1 MAIRQNIADTVRK
14 KMAEQNRKLEEFSEE
29 LGIARSSLQEYLK
42 GTANPRADAIE
53 LLAEKLKITPA
64 ELVSGSENPPG
75 WEEAQAASRLAEL
88 FADLT
93 DEKRQKAVQAF
104 MDLVE
109 AFTQDQK
116 EGPEQS

>member
-42 GTANPRADAIE
+42 GTVNPRADTIE

-75 WEEAQAASRLAEL
+75 WEEAQRTLRLAEL
-88 FADLT
+88 FADLPE
-93 DEKRQKAVQAF
+93 EKRRQAAQAF
-104 MDLVE
+104 ITLVE
-109 AFTQDQK
+109 IFAQK
-116 EGPEQS
+116 QEGSLK